1 MVHEK
6 GGTMKIHQLSLFLEN
21 KPGQLTAPCRELA
34 DAGIDIRTL
43 SLADTQQ
50 FGILRLIVSDWK
62 RGYELLRDTGYVV
75 KDTEVVAIEVPD
87 RPGGL
92 LEVLKVFEKSTI
104 NIEYMYAF
112 TFGRGD
118 KAVLIFRFD
127 DPDAAIALL
136 NSAGINV
143 VGSVEVYNR

>member
-1 MVHEK
+1 
-6 GGTMKIHQLSLFLEN
+6 MKIHQLSLFLEN
-21 KPGQLTAPCRELA
+21 KPGQLTAPCRDLA

-50 FGILRLIVSDWK
+50 FGILRLIVSDWE
-62 RGYELLRDTGYVV
+62 RGIALLKNNGYVV

-92 LEVLKVFEKSTI
+92 LEVLCVFEKSNV

-112 TFGRGD
+112 TFGKAD

-127 DPDAAIALL
+127 DPDEAIKLLIAA
-136 NSAGINV
+136 GVNV
-143 VGSVEVYNR
+143 VGSVEVYKR

>member
-1 MVHEK
+1 
-6 GGTMKIHQLSLFLEN
+6 MKIHQLSLFLEN
-21 KPGQLTAPCRELA
+21 RPGQLTAPCRELA
-34 DAGIDIRTL
+34 AAGIDIRTL

-50 FGILRLIVSDWK
+50 FGILRLIVSDWQ
-62 RGYELLRDTGYVV
+62 RGYDLLREKGYVV

-92 LEVLKVFEKSTI
+92 LDVLQVFETSAV

-118 KAVLIFRFD
+118 RAVIIFRFD
-127 DPDAAIALL
+127 DPDAAIKLL
-136 NSAGINV
+136 VAAGINV